1 MSYNNGYNNYSPYY
15 QGMTGQDGRGQD
27 SYQNS
32 ANSNGRYGYQS
43 SSSQA
48 TQRPQQQPYTP
59 QQQQSTNPRTTTSA
73 DQSTTTYARYADVA
87 GGISQNQDS
96 RAGYGYAPRS
106 SVDTTALGNLAHA
119 SSLGQDSRHS
129 TTGPRD
135 SSSLQQLINYN
146 RSQQSQAYDGS
157 LAYGAGNATY
167 GYGQQLSD
175 SRDSATSRDSH
186 SSRSKAQSQ
195 GQTQAPTQHQ
205 YSQYGTS
212 ATCSNPTPAYAA
224 TSDVQQ
230 HSSYQAT
237 GDDQRQK
244 TQPYYTQP
252 VLPASGQSIRASVPN
267 SHFSPKASQSPTV
280 PTYRTATANTNTSSL
295 TNAYSTPRQQEYS
308 RSSQPSQPT
317 PYAQNRTPSATGQ
330 SADKR
335 RSSATSSASKP
346 SVPQPYYSASDSGKH
361 QESTVA
367 RIDREAPKSPEEQIP
382 KTVDPSHVFNH
393 YEYQRRQAAAA
404 EAERAKK
411 AAEAEELMKAN
422 EAAAALKRVSEGQPQ
437 QTSYGAMT
445 QTATKEKEEEM
456 AAEMKLMIEKMR
468 DYKSKDPSLFSQIWE
483 QVKKTQP
490 AGSTPTIPPLSA
502 KDLTGS
508 TISQQSQANGI
519 ADDSQIISP
528 SPGLDQSVNGVSKS
542 FSILPDLG
550 KFPAQR
556 RKRGP
561 YKTDGSAKKAKGPKT
576 PAGSPPQVNTSKSS
590 PPIDPALVD
599 SNSHTPQ
606 QASNSVQRSPYALP
620 NTANRD
626 VIYVSGTG
634 PPPSPQ
640 VHPSTTAPSS
650 DLPPSVTV
658 DPSFNGGT
666 PTPAPVQVPTS
677 GGTTWPE
684 HKKWDLAVAAK
695 NTLVAS
701 PINAGRAK
709 NITAEQILGFL
720 NQNPS
725 FEQLCQLIEA
735 QGLIIERSHFARS
748 LLGAIPDIGTSVRQ
762 RQQNALASRQS
773 PNARQLNGGSGVP
786 QINGSSYGVSTP
798 KPSNVPQQMKENLQ
812 PNGAPTA
819 QMVTA
824 ETKAL
829 STQSPIDDKPA
840 VPLTKQQMARKRNIS
855 DIVDLSQLSDD
866 DLPPPPKV
874 TRLDED
880 TQVPADPRPPT
891 AGHDLNGI
899 EAAQIFKQPPRP
911 IQQSP
916 HFPPYGPSPFFNPAQ
931 HSPVGYQPPYSPLPP
946 APYPIPA
953 GPSGLPP
960 TGPPPPSYS
969 TQQRELINS
978 EHLVQPIDKAK
989 AKKRKR
995 YNPKTIV
1002 RDVLI
1007 AAGRHPTMQPL
1018 NYHLEPLRRNFK
1030 HVTDISDLSTFKWDL
1045 VDPGGPPALGPVV
1058 AGVRPAGTA
1067 DGNDADA
1074 EGQYDV
1080 PQPAPSAQMTPRA
1093 DLEAEPSVAVAT
1105 TTGVP
1110 LVSQPPKLLGP
1121 QRKRAPE
1128 NPEQTKSKVDKSW
1141 MSSGLNFGRKPLQ
1154 ESAPETPQTD
1164 SSRAV
1169 SAAVGSGSSGVSRRG
1184 RPPKATTQPTPPG
1197 ARRVGRPPGAKNK
1210 HPRKSSGTPQLSSMP
1225 TRPSVDTTPARP
1237 SGLRN
1242 TVASADG
1249 IAVVVPSPSP
1259 SIAENKPRGRGRP
1272 RKSPKSSQQ
1281 STPIHRVYKCQW
1293 KDCPAELHNLE
1304 TLKKHVIK
1312 HSDRYDGPFPCL
1324 WEGCGKARKNDEE
1337 DEDKGSNEDESQ
1349 PLEYATKDIWAK
1361 HIDRR
1366 HLADYAWKLGD
1377 GPSLRSD
1384 SEVSDHVS
1392 DSARRAGAPI
1402 ISNAKGRPDPI
1413 PLTSSGKPARLY
1425 HKAHGIT
1432 TELGK
1437 AEAFLEASEARRR
1450 KLGPGMDRTGATFV
1464 TKRKNALL
1472 DVSVTPL
1479 KKVQQS
1485 DDDDDED
1492 V

>member
-15 QGMTGQDGRGQD
+15 QEMTGQDGRGQD

-32 ANSNGRYGYQS
+32 ASSKGLYGYQS

-48 TQRPQQQPYTP
+48 TPRPQQQQPYTP
-59 QQQQSTNPRTTTSA
+59 QHQQSTYPPTATSA
-73 DQSTTTYARYADVA
+73 DQSTTTYARYGDVS

-119 SSLGQDSRHS
+119 SSLGEGSRHS
-129 TTGPRD
+129 TTGQRD

-146 RSQQSQAYDGS
+146 RSQQSQAYEGS

-167 GYGQQLSD
+167 AYGQQLSD
-175 SRDSATSRDSH
+175 SRDSATSRDSY
-186 SSRSKAQSQ
+186 SSRGQAQSQ

-230 HSSYQAT
+230 HSSYRAT
-237 GDDQRQK
+237 SDDQRQK
-244 TQPYYTQP
+244 TQPYYAQP
-252 VLPASGQSIRASVPN
+252 VRPASGQSIRASVPN
-267 SHFSPKASQSPTV
+267 SQFSPKASQSPTV
-280 PTYRTATANTNTSSL
+280 PTYRAATANTSTSSL
-295 TNAYSTPRQQEYS
+295 TNTYSKSRQQEYS
-308 RSSQPSQPT
+308 RSSQPSQQS
-317 PYAQNRTPSATGQ
+317 PYAENRTPSATGQ
-330 SADKR
+330 PADKR
-335 RSSATSSASKP
+335 QSSATSSTSKP
-346 SVPQPYYSASDSGKH
+346 SVQQLYSSASGSGKH

-393 YEYQRRQAAAA
+393 YEYQRRQAVAA

-437 QTSYGAMT
+437 QASYGAMT

-468 DYKSKDPSLFSQIWE
+468 DYKSQDPSLFSQIWE

-508 TISQQSQANGI
+508 AIPQQSQANGT
-519 ADDSQIISP
+519 ADDRQIIRP
-528 SPGLDQSVNGVSKS
+528 SPGLDQSVNGVSKPS
-542 FSILPDLG
+542 SILPDLG

-576 PAGSPPQVNTSKSS
+576 AAGSSPQVNTSKSS

-599 SNSHTPQ
+599 SNTHTPQ
-606 QASNSVQRSPYALP
+606 QASTSVQRSPYALP
-620 NTANRD
+620 NTASRD

-634 PPPSPQ
+634 PSPSPQ

-658 DPSFNGGT
+658 GPSFNGGT
-666 PTPAPVQVPTS
+666 PTPAPMQVPTS

-735 QGLIIERSHFARS
+735 KGLIIERSHFARS

-762 RQQNALASRQS
+762 RQQNALGSRQS

-786 QINGSSYGVSTP
+786 QTNESSYGVSTP
-798 KPSNVPQQMKENLQ
+798 KPSNVTQMEEILQ

-824 ETKAL
+824 ENKAL

-874 TRLDED
+874 TRLDEE
-880 TQVPADPRPPT
+880 TQVPADLQRPT
-891 AGHDLNGI
+891 AGHEINGI
-899 EAAQIFKQPPRP
+899 EAAQVFKQPPRP

-916 HFPPYGPSPFFNPAQ
+916 HFPPYGPSPFFNPVQ
-931 HSPVGYQPPYSPLPP
+931 HSPAGYQPPYGPLAP

-953 GPSGLPP
+953 GPSAPP
-960 TGPPPPSYS
+960 TTGPPPPSYS

-978 EHLVQPIDKAK
+978 EHIVQPIDKAK

-1058 AGVRPAGTA
+1058 VGVRPAGTA
-1067 DGNDADA
+1067 DGNDADD
-1074 EGQYDV
+1074 EGQDDV
-1080 PQPAPSAQMTPRA
+1080 PQPAPRAQMTPRA
-1093 DLEAEPSVAVAT
+1093 DLEADPSVAVAT

-1110 LVSQPPKLLGP
+1110 RELLIFGLSHS
-1121 QRKRAPE
+1121 RLPE
-1128 NPEQTKSKVDKSW
+1128 LT
-1141 MSSGLNFGRKPLQ
+1141 F
-1154 ESAPETPQTD
+1154 
-1164 SSRAV
+1164 
-1169 SAAVGSGSSGVSRRG
+1169 
-1184 RPPKATTQPTPPG
+1184 TT
-1197 ARRVGRPPGAKNK
+1197 
-1210 HPRKSSGTPQLSSMP
+1210 SCL
-1225 TRPSVDTTPARP
+1225 
-1237 SGLRN
+1237 
-1242 TVASADG
+1242 
-1249 IAVVVPSPSP
+1249 
-1259 SIAENKPRGRGRP
+1259 
-1272 RKSPKSSQQ
+1272 
-1281 STPIHRVYKCQW
+1281 PI
-1293 KDCPAELHNLE
+1293 
-1304 TLKKHVIK
+1304 
-1312 HSDRYDGPFPCL
+1312 S
-1324 WEGCGKARKNDEE
+1324 
-1337 DEDKGSNEDESQ
+1337 
-1349 PLEYATKDIWAK
+1349 
-1361 HIDRR
+1361 
-1366 HLADYAWKLGD
+1366 
-1377 GPSLRSD
+1377 
-1384 SEVSDHVS
+1384 
-1392 DSARRAGAPI
+1392 
-1402 ISNAKGRPDPI
+1402 
-1413 PLTSSGKPARLY
+1413 
-1425 HKAHGIT
+1425 
-1432 TELGK
+1432 
-1437 AEAFLEASEARRR
+1437 
-1450 KLGPGMDRTGATFV
+1450 
-1464 TKRKNALL
+1464 
-1472 DVSVTPL
+1472 
-1479 KKVQQS
+1479 
-1485 DDDDDED
+1485 
-1492 V
+1492 